1 MAIVLLLVILAH
13 FLGGSGRQAQ
23 EDANRMKKIKSV
35 QGDLKIMLSM
45 GQVLQPGVCAMLSSG
60 VWWNHVGNTMF
71 ISCLF
76 YVYVYFPRLQLVGSS
91 LQITIPPP
99 FAEMARSFGFLTF
112 NFLDL
117 EIVPLACLLQLD
129 FRHKFAMYC
138 AIPVVLMLVI
148 KMVGYSV
155 ARGGAAKENL
165 EAAFLEADAD
175 KNGSLDAEE
184 VGVLVRTLHL
194 VGAWMS
200 MALYTV
206 TLGVI

>member
-1 MAIVLLLVILAH
+1 MTIH
-13 FLGGSGRQAQ
+13 
-23 EDANRMKKIKSV
+23 
-35 QGDLKIMLSM
+35 
-45 GQVLQPGVCAMLSSG
+45 C
-60 VWWNHVGNTMF
+60 
-71 ISCLF
+71 
-76 YVYVYFPRLQLVGSS
+76 PRLQLVGGSF
-91 LQITIPPP
+91 QITIPPP

-148 KMVGYSV
+148 KMVGRIV

-165 EAAFLEADAD
+165 EAAFLAADAD
-175 KNGSLDAEE
+175 KNETLNAEE
-184 VGVLVRTLHL
+184 VSVLVRTLHL

-206 TLGVI
+206 TLGVFKKNVLQNNDKVVPEHDCAWVCFFEASFVFFVCRGHGALS

>member
-1 MAIVLLLVILAH
+1 MTIH
-13 FLGGSGRQAQ
+13 
-23 EDANRMKKIKSV
+23 
-35 QGDLKIMLSM
+35 
-45 GQVLQPGVCAMLSSG
+45 C
-60 VWWNHVGNTMF
+60 
-71 ISCLF
+71 
-76 YVYVYFPRLQLVGSS
+76 PRLQLVGSS
-91 LQITIPPP
+91 FQITIPPP

-155 ARGGAAKENL
+155 ARGSAAKEKL
-165 EAAFLEADAD
+165 EAAFLAADAD
-175 KNGSLDAEE
+175 KNETLNAEE
-184 VGVLVRTLHL
+184 VSVLVRTLHL

-206 TLGVI
+206 TLGVF